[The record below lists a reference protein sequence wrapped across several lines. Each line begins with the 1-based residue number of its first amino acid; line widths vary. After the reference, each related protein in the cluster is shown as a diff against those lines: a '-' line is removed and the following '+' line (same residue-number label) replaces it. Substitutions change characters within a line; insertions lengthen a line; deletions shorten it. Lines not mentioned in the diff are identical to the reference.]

1 MKVCSS
7 TGMLPLQN
15 LDRKWMFVD
24 GFHRLP
30 GSFSLFYVCGCTL
43 PDQYYCEFLWSW
55 EKFLWRWST
64 VQPKNTVCHSS
75 SKGKC
80 SQPNRMGPYTNDW
93 KRVTKRMVDFDH
105 FEKVHYV
112 LFWKVV
118 GDRFYSSR
126 VLNSSTLWSGF
137 WFLQLDQRDQL
148 LGGLLSNSR
157 PVRSTRDLQWLT

>member
-1 MKVCSS
+1 MTSLSYWSEMKLCPS

-55 EKFLWRWST
+55 EKLLWKRST

-75 SKGKC
+75 SKGSCRKN
-80 SQPNRMGPYTNDW
+80 NRLGPYTNDW
-93 KRVTKRMVDFDH
+93 ERVTKRMVDFDH
-105 FEKVHYV
+105 FEKVD
-112 LFWKVV
+112 WM
-118 GDRFYSSR
+118 GP
-126 VLNSSTLWSGF
+126 STFSKGGRRS
-137 WFLQLDQRDQL
+137 FLLIER
-148 LGGLLSNSR
+148 
-157 PVRSTRDLQWLT
+157 T

>member
-1 MKVCSS
+1 MSYWSEMKVCLS

-30 GSFSLFYVCGCTL
+30 GSFSLFHVCGCTL

-55 EKFLWRWST
+55 EKFLWKRST

-80 SQPNRMGPYTNDW
+80 SKPNRMGPYTNDW

-105 FEKVHYV
+105 FEKVDWMGPCTFFEKWSEIVSTHRAY
-112 LFWKVV
+112 
-118 GDRFYSSR
+118 
-126 VLNSSTLWSGF
+126 LNTSTLFKHTITS
-137 WFLQLDQRDQL
+137 
-148 LGGLLSNSR
+148 
-157 PVRSTRDLQWLT
+157 

>member
-1 MKVCSS
+1 MTSLSYWSEIKVCLS

-30 GSFSLFYVCGCTL
+30 GSFSLFHVCGCTL

-126 VLNSSTLWSGF
+126 VLNSSTLEGPEVNLVPKRFFIRSGH
-137 WFLQLDQRDQL
+137 
-148 LGGLLSNSR
+148 
-157 PVRSTRDLQWLT
+157 